1 MNGRFIRVLTAGA
14 VIGAAAGMMMVPQ
27 MNRRTRKMIRRNS
40 KMMMN
45 RAGDIFDNVKDWMM

>member
-1 MNGRFIRVLTAGA
+1 MNGRFLRVLTTGA